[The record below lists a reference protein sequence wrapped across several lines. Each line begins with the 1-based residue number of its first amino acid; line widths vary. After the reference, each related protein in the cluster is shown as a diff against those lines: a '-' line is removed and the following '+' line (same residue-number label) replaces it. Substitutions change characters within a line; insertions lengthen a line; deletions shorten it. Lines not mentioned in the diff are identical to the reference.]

1 MPQNLELIALLK
13 AVRRLARALDIHS
26 SHINRESGLTL
37 PQLIVLTC
45 VRDLGEVTSRA
56 ISVAVDIS
64 PPTVVGI
71 LDKLE
76 AKGLIERNRSTSDR
90 RIVHTQ
96 LTRKGQSLLKRAPS
110 PMGADFETK
119 FMKLSR
125 RDRSRL
131 VGAVQDAAALTI
143 SDEIKQEPHNQPIV
157 APLARG

>member
-1 MPQNLELIALLK
+1 MSQNLELIALLK

-26 SHINRESGLTL
+26 SRINRESGLTL

-56 ISVAVDIS
+56 ISVAVDLS

-76 AKGLIERNRSTSDR
+76 TKELIERYRSTSDR

-96 LTRKGQSLLKRAPS
+96 LTRKGRNLLKRAPS

-125 RDRSRL
+125 SERSRL
-131 VGAVQDAAALTI
+131 VGAVQDAAALTV
-143 SDEIKQEPHNQPIV
+143 SDEIRQHPHNQPVV
-157 APLARG
+157 AP